1 MCVSYRS
8 CLEGK
13 LLEQF
18 NDPCFLDSIEYY
30 MIQLKKRQ
38 CCFFLKK
45 EKNCL
50 FLQAQYAVC
59 FVCISYHDTYEFQ
72 EKFERDQQRIRQQY
86 EEEKRRAREAEK
98 QREEQVINEIH
109 RR

>member
-1 MCVSYRS
+1 M
-8 CLEGK
+8 
-13 LLEQF
+13 LL
-18 NDPCFLDSIEYY
+18 
-30 MIQLKKRQ
+30 
-38 CCFFLKK
+38 FFYKK

-98 QREEQVINEIH
+98 QREEQVINEVH
-109 RR
+109 RRYLFFKHLAILSYQVF